1 MSIAWTQEIWNQALQ
16 NPEANR
22 SHLSRII
29 PECAVQSG
37 ELAEALTLTFALPKY
52 QSWYAE
58 KKAY

>member
-16 NPEANR
+16 NPEAIWSR
-22 SHLSRII
+22 LSKVI

-37 ELAEALTLTFALPKY
+37 ELAEALTLTFALLEY

-58 KKAY
+58 KRAY